1 MALAGL
7 KDTVE
12 TMFPKLRGLVPTEE
26 ELKDGLERLKLG
38 KVVKIS
44 GYHTEIFDMHE
55 TKDRNAYAKRMLDLS
70 VRAQA
75 GTVRILINDRQVM
88 TRKDGT
94 TGWFNYLEWMEYKI
108 KDDDKKK
115 EKGHGQAG

>member
-1 MALAGL
+1 MELAGL

-38 KVVKIS
+38 KIVKIS
-44 GYHTEIFDMHE
+44 GYRTEIFDMHE

-70 VRAQA
+70 LRSQA

-108 KDDDKKK
+108 KDDKKK